1 VSVQMR
7 ILVTGGAGFIGSNVV
22 DAFIAAGHEVAVLD
36 SLVRGSRRKVNPS
49 ASMFE
54 VDVRD
59 RIGVE
64 RVIAAF
70 RPDVIDHH
78 AAQASVPASMDDPT
92 YDAEINLIG
101 GLNVLRSGHDHGA
114 RKIIFSSTGGALYG
128 DPEHIPC
135 SEDSPIRPLSA
146 YGTSKYCFEQYLATF
161 HRTFGLDYTVL
172 RYANVYGPRQDFESE
187 EGSVIA
193 TFTSRML
200 LGLPVRIDWDGEQ
213 SRDLLYVSDAAAAN
227 LAVLDRGSGQVYNI
241 GTGVEVTINQV
252 FKLLQ
257 GMTGYQQ
264 QPSHA
269 PKRDGDVY
277 KIALDCSKAAKDLNW
292 RAEVELD
299 RGLRLTRDY
308 FRDEPGLLASLGVD
322 R

>member
-1 VSVQMR
+1 MR
-7 ILVTGGAGFIGSNVV
+7 ILVTGGAGFIGSHVA

-36 SLVRGSRRKVNPS
+36 SLVSGSRRKVSPS
-49 ASMFE
+49 ASLFE
-54 VDVRD
+54 VDLRD
-59 RIGVE
+59 RMGVA

-70 RPDVIDHH
+70 RPQVIDHH
-78 AAQASVPASMDDPT
+78 AAQASVPASMDDPI

-101 GLNVLRSGHDHGA
+101 GLNVLRAGLEHGV

-135 SEDSPIRPLSA
+135 SEDHPIRPLSP

-187 EGSVIA
+187 EGRVIA
-193 TFTSRML
+193 IFTSRML

-213 SRDLLYVSDAAAAN
+213 SRDMLYVSDAAAAN
-227 LAVLDRGSGQVYNI
+227 LAALDRGSGQVYNI
-241 GTGVEVTINQV
+241 GTGVEVTINQI

-257 GMTGYQQ
+257 GMTGYEQ
-264 QPSHA
+264 QPRQA

-277 KIALDCSKAAKDLNW
+277 KIALDCSKAAKDLRW

-299 RGLRLTRDY
+299 RGLRLTLDY
-308 FRDEPGLLASLGVD
+308 FRDQPGLLASLGVD